1 MQKKES
7 LWNKVIPEY
16 WNVILLI
23 ILVIVFSQMS
33 PIFISLGNLVN
44 ILRSLPILGI
54 ATLGVAMLIITG
66 SIDLSCGAIATC
78 SGTVAAWLAVK
89 GWHPLVC
96 IGSAIFTGAICGLMN
111 GLLIT
116 NFELKPFIVTM
127 GSSYLI
133 RGLTQMLTN
142 GTFISGLPPW
152 FYKISNTNIIGN
164 FIYSNFLIFLVL
176 AGVVFFIMKYTIF
189 GRYCYAVGF
198 SNKAS
203 ELAGINVKKHLCKV
217 YFFEGALAGIAGII
231 LMSYLN
237 VGAPSEAMGLEAYAI
252 AAVIIGGIR
261 FDGGDG
267 GIGRA
272 IIGLITIEIFKNG
285 VAIIGMNTYGQQ
297 AVTGLLIIVAII
309 IDYFRKKSKEDSYE
323 E

>member
-1 MQKKES
+1 MQTKEIG
-7 LWNKVIPEY
+7 WKRVITEY
-16 WNVILLI
+16 WILILLVILI
-23 ILVIVFSQMS
+23 AVFSRMS
-33 PIFISLGNLVN
+33 PIFVTLGNLIN
-44 ILRSLPILGI
+44 LLRSLPILGI
-54 ATLGVAMLIITG
+54 ATLGVAMLMITG
-66 SIDLSCGAIATC
+66 GIDLSCGAIAIC

-89 GWHPLVC
+89 GWHPAAC
-96 IGSAIFTGAICGLMN
+96 IGMAVFCGAACGLMN

-116 NFELKPFIVTM
+116 SFDLKPFIVTV
-127 GSSYLI
+127 GSSYMI
-133 RGLTQMLTN
+133 RGLTQMFTD
-142 GTFISGLPPW
+142 GTFISGLPTW
-152 FYKISNTNIIGN
+152 FYKISNTSIIGN
-164 FIYSNFLIFLVL
+164 YIYSNFLIFLIL
-176 AGVVFFIMKYTIF
+176 SGIVFFVMKHTVF

-203 ELAGINVKKHLCKV
+203 GLAGINVKKHLCKV
-217 YFFEGALAGIAGII
+217 YFIEGALAGIAGII

-272 IIGLITIEIFKNG
+272 LIGLITIEIFKNG
-285 VAIIGMNTYGQQ
+285 VAIVGINTYGQQ
-297 AVTGLLIIVAII
+297 AVTGILILVAIV
-309 IDYFRKKSKEDSYE
+309 IDSFRKKKKEDFYE